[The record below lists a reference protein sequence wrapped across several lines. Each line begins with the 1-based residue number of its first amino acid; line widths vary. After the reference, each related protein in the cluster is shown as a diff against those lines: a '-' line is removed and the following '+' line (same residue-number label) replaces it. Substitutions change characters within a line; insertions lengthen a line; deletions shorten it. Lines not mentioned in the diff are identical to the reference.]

1 MKYEKFKDRILVF
14 DKCDFCP
21 QHILECGQIFAFKKT
36 DFGYVLW
43 SKDQKAELIEFSNY
57 YEIKTDN
64 TDYFEKFFDLEND
77 YSKIKFQLCKF
88 DIMKEPIKFGYG
100 IRILKNDPFEMLI
113 SFIISANNNIKRIQK
128 TIFAL
133 KEKFFSENFPT
144 YDQLLSLTESD
155 FVKLGLGYRADQLY
169 KALRQVNPELLKEWQ
184 NLPTKQLRNNLI
196 SISGVGPKVADCVLL
211 FGFSRKDVFP
221 VDTWINKMYNMFYP
235 VCNKREKIREALID
249 IFKDLSGY
257 AQQYLF
263 YYQRSFLKK

>member
-133 KEKFFSENFPT
+133 KEKLRAE
-144 YDQLLSLTESD
+144 
-155 FVKLGLGYRADQLY
+155 GLFDNHLPLPSFIKKIAVVTQLY

-184 NLPTKQLRNNLI
+184 NLPTKRLRNNLI